1 MVTIKSTN
9 GLNPEYP
16 KQISDSIL
24 GIKLLQP
31 QFQSFDLYFQKA
43 ISEDDEAIKALSKNI
58 IRQEFHETFKP
69 KKKIGKGAFASVYL
83 AARISDGKHFAI
95 KAFSKKDLNNQ
106 KKGLSAL
113 MNEIDILKKLDH
125 QFILQM
131 QGVYESENSIY
142 LALELIKG
150 CNLE

>member
-1 MVTIKSTN
+1 
-9 GLNPEYP
+9 
-16 KQISDSIL
+16 
-24 GIKLLQP
+24 
-31 QFQSFDLYFQKA
+31 
-43 ISEDDEAIKALSKNI
+43 
-58 IRQEFHETFKP
+58 
-69 KKKIGKGAFASVYL
+69 
-83 AARISDGKHFAI
+83 
-95 KAFSKKDLNNQ
+95 
-106 KKGLSAL
+106 